1 MPSDG
6 RYASFPDRTGHSSL
20 THVELPTYKEDF
32 GDRPYEERLLM
43 EGMSKK
49 SAKEL
54 VPLAKSWLKPA
65 KLEAKSGCSSKG
77 YDRAQRAYML
87 TAKGSTIS
95 VRIKASKDS
104 PVVNPA
110 FVIEDWGK
118 SDVELKVDGR
128 KIKRGKDFRFGHRH
142 RLDGTDLIVW
152 FEAESTKPVEISLS
166 AVD

>member
-1 MPSDG
+1 
-6 RYASFPDRTGHSSL
+6 
-20 THVELPTYKEDF
+20 
-32 GDRPYEERLLM
+32 M

-54 VPLAKSWLKPA
+54 VPLAKSWLQPA
-65 KLEAKSGCSSKG
+65 KLEAKSGCSSQG

-95 VRIKASKDS
+95 VRIKASEKS

-110 FVIEDWGK
+110 FVVKNWGDANAALQLNGK
-118 SDVELKVDGR
+118 KV
-128 KIKRGKDFRFGHRH
+128 KRGKDFRVGHRGK
-142 RLDGTDLIVW
+142 LDGTDLIVW
-152 FEAESTKPVEISLS
+152 FEAESTKPVEVSLS